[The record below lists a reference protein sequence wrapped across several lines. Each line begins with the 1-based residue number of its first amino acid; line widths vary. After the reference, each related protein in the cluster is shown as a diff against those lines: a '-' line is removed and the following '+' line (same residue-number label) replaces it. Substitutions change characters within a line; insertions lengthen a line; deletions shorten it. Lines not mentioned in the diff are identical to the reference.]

1 MRAKLVVLSL
11 GVVSILVVASD
22 AAAKEFRPGS
32 LRICSHHRC
41 VAIRNPNV
49 LDPLAAFFYTGP
61 RPAKVR
67 SPHLGA
73 RAFQL
78 RFENGYVTGVVATAK
93 LDRFLSY
100 GVDLGRFAARQWYRL
115 PKQVAQELRTLAAR
129 LKPLRVTS
137 RLLARSR

>member
-1 MRAKLVVLSL
+1 VRTKLVVLSL
-11 GVVSILVVASD
+11 GVVSVLVVASD

-41 VAIRNPNV
+41 VAIRNPSV
-49 LDPLAAFFYTGP
+49 LDPLSAFFYTGP

-67 SPHLGA
+67 APHFGA

-78 RFENGYVTGVVATAK
+78 RFENGYVTGVVATAR

-115 PKQVAQELRTLAAR
+115 PTQVAQELRTLAAR